1 MGARAQKPVFWGPF
15 LAKKAR
21 ALRLALFFWVRG
33 PCYAGTF
40 RDAGTRFPPSFG
52 PFGPKMVEKW
62 AQKVKNRLKKST
74 FFLRYWALARSNPG
88 RDLLLTAYSCSHR
101 AYGSNGVSH
110 SPNPAGGWEKTGPKV
125 GPVVKFLGKN
135 GVKPPRNPF
144 FHHFAPRGSSDTCE
158 VSK

>member
-1 MGARAQKPVFWGPF
+1 M
-15 LAKKAR
+15 AR

-33 PCYAGTF
+33 PCYAGAF
-40 RDAGTRFPPSFG
+40 RDAGPRFPPSFG
-52 PFGPKMVEKW
+52 PFGPKMAEKW

-110 SPNPAGGWEKTGPKV
+110 SPNPAGGWEKMGPKV
-125 GPVVKFLGKN
+125 GLVVKNGDFWGHFQILGPKEAPGGLKTSKMDSAPKKN
-135 GVKPPRNPF
+135 LFRHLTRV
-144 FHHFAPRGSSDTCE
+144 
-158 VSK
+158 